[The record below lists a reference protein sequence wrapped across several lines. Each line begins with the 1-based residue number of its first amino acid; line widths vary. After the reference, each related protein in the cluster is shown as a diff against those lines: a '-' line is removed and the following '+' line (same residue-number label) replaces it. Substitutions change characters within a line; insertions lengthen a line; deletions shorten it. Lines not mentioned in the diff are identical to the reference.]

1 MKTLVAI
8 LCFSCF
14 GNLLHAQH
22 RFNGYIDNE
31 RWHNE
36 VYLSVIDDY
45 RTLKGVND
53 EQIISKAISNDK
65 GYFEFHGDQLES
77 SNKIYKLHVDNCSDA
92 NHEANHFEGY
102 CKDSKDI
109 LFIAK
114 SGDTINFPLGFE
126 DQVFCNVKSTN
137 AKTSAFIKID
147 SLKEDMRFDYAEYR
161 SKANR
166 NLNNNKWFKA
176 LHEYGKSLKEPLAEL
191 YIYAYLSDRSN
202 NFHSYYMEDLKTN
215 AYYDHLLERLKL
227 NYPNSNYTQQYE
239 AELNS
244 DKYIISAMTSEKSA
258 FKWIYPVLGLLLLS
272 LILNGYFLFSAKKIK
287 TKTTNV
293 EVKEQLTPQEQ
304 NVLDLLLKEYSN
316 KAIADSLFV
325 SVSTI
330 KTHINNIYK
339 KLHVNSRNEVKS
351 LFNN

>member
-1 MKTLVAI
+1 M
-8 LCFSCF
+8 CFCCF
-14 GNLLHAQH
+14 GNLLYAQH
-22 RFNGYIDNE
+22 CFNGYIDNE

-45 RTLKGVND
+45 RTLKGIND
-53 EQIISKAISNDK
+53 EQIISKAISNAQ
-65 GYFEFHGDQLES
+65 GYFEFHGNQLEG
-77 SNKIYKLHVDNCSDA
+77 SNKIYKLHVDNCSDGD
-92 NHEANHFEGY
+92 HEANHFEGY

-202 NFHSYYMEDLKTN
+202 NLHGYYLEDLKVNT
-215 AYYDHLLERLKL
+215 YYEHLLERLKTA
-227 NYPNSNYTQQYE
+227 YPNSSYTKQYE
-239 AELNS
+239 AELNA
-244 DKYIISAMTSEKSA
+244 DKYIISAISSEKPA
-258 FKWIYPVLGLLLLS
+258 FKWMYLVLGLLLLS
-272 LILNGYFLFSAKKIK
+272 LITNAYFLYSAKKIK
-287 TKTTNV
+287 PKSKTD
-293 EVKEQLTPQEQ
+293 VKEQLTPQEL

-316 KAIADSLFV
+316 KAIADTLFV

-339 KLHVNSRNEVKS
+339 KLNVNSRDKVKS
-351 LFNN
+351 LFNSELTK